1 MIEVPARPHFRQVGD
16 RCRDFVIAL
25 TPHPITCVR
34 KCRAAILNLKHV
46 LLVVLGTLTSTRMRH
61 SRNQVVE
68 NQNSQLGPHRLGEGG
83 DDHKER
89 WFGKARTIGAK
100 LKSQSRVVLN
110 PHFQIETIDGRPP
123 QRHPRGQLQGSQ
135 RLRGKLRD
143 GAGNLSQACRTSS
156 SDHGNLRSHARATQH
171 SQLTFSWCRTR
182 DNLSSHCCPARPAW

>member
-1 MIEVPARPHFRQVGD
+1 MHIKN
-16 RCRDFVIAL
+16 AL
-25 TPHPITCVR
+25 
-34 KCRAAILNLKHV
+34 RAPSHLEHV

-100 LKSQSRVVLN
+100 LKSQSRRVLN
-110 PHFQIETIDGRPP
+110 PPFQIETIDGPARRRPIP
-123 QRHPRGQLQGSQ
+123 CR
-135 RLRGKLRD
+135 RLHGLGLRFRLRD
-143 GAGNLSQACRTSS
+143 GAGNLTQACHTVPHH
-156 SDHGNLRSHARATQH
+156 HGNLSSHAAAARQ
-171 SQLTFSWCRTR
+171 SQLTIPWCRTR

>member
-100 LKSQSRVVLN
+100 LKSQSRGVLN
-110 PHFQIETIDGRPP
+110 LPFQIETIDGPARRRPIP
-123 QRHPRGQLQGSQ
+123 SRRVNGLS
-135 RLRGKLRD
+135 LRGKLRD
-143 GAGNLSQACRTSS
+143 GAGNMDHPWHTVAHP
-156 SDHGNLRSHARATQH
+156 HGNLRSHVPAAR
-171 SQLTFSWCRTR
+171 
-182 DNLSSHCCPARPAW
+182 

>member
-1 MIEVPARPHFRQVGD
+1 VHTKN
-16 RCRDFVIAL
+16 AL
-25 TPHPITCVR
+25 
-34 KCRAAILNLKHV
+34 RAPSHLEHV

-100 LKSQSRVVLN
+100 LKSQSRRVLN
-110 PHFQIETIDGRPP
+110 LPFQIETIDGRSDL
-123 QRHPRGQLQGSQ
+123 RHPRGQLQGSQ

-143 GAGNLSQACRTSS
+143 GAGNL
-156 SDHGNLRSHARATQH
+156 L
-171 SQLTFSWCRTR
+171 L
-182 DNLSSHCCPARPAW
+182 